1 MRNRMI
7 LCAALGGIAISTSAF
22 ALPRTTLAVE
32 SGIVQV
38 RTVCDQDGNCW
49 RETTPTEGII
59 GGVLGGFE
67 GRSIHRDVDRDRH
80 MDGRRHMDGDRDG
93 GYDGR
98 RDFR

>member
-1 MRNRMI
+1 
-7 LCAALGGIAISTSAF
+7 LGGIALSSSAF
-22 ALPRTTLAVE
+22 ALPRTTLAAE
-32 SGIVQV
+32 SGIVLA

-49 RETTPTEGII
+49 REATPAEGII

-67 GRSIHRDVDRDRH
+67 GRSIHRDDDRGRQMDR
-80 MDGRRHMDGDRDG
+80 RRHMDGDRDG